1 MTTSIGWRSGSAWR
15 RANDRWNR
23 PYGDHMPLLSNEAAI
38 YPRRAKNRSGWHI
51 VASLIAVAGFVMV
64 VGILLG
70 MNA

>member
-1 MTTSIGWRSGSAWR
+1 MKTYDGWRGSSWVRLAEPIPIQ
-15 RANDRWNR
+15 AGEVAV
-23 PYGDHMPLLSNEAAI
+23 YS
-38 YPRRAKNRSGWHI
+38 RRAKNRSGWHI